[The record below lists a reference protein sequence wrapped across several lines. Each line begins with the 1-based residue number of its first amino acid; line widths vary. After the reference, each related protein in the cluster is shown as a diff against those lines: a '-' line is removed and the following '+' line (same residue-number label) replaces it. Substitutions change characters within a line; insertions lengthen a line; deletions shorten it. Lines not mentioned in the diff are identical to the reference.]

1 MSKILLLNSGLKHAQ
16 AFVDPFLKRLEVH
29 LSSKENCVDVRSA
42 ENFDERTFFE
52 YDQVVFLFSIALD
65 SIPSSTLE
73 IFQKLEN
80 QSKNHTEIYALITC
94 DEYEPEKCNLS
105 KKIIQKWCHRENLQF
120 KGTLKI
126 GSVLFIMKSASKFVV
141 SNYIKSFASA
151 ILKHESIDSQVTML
165 TDKIFMKMANK
176 YWNKEIQRK
185 HKEKIKKL
193 KHEKGE

>member
-1 MSKILLLNSGLKHAQ
+1 MSKILLVSSGLKHAQ
-16 AFVDPFLKRLEVH
+16 EFIEPFLKRLEVY
-29 LSSKENCVDVRSA
+29 LSSHDNCVIDVRNAS
-42 ENFDERTFFE
+42 NFDERAFFE

-73 IFQKLEN
+73 IFEKLEN
-80 QSKNHTEIYALITC
+80 QLKNKTEVYALIAC

-105 KKIIQKWCHRENLQF
+105 EKIIMKWCEKENLQF
-120 KGTLKI
+120 KGSLKI

-151 ILKHESIDSQVTML
+151 ILKHEETHSKVTML

-176 YWNKEIQRK
+176 YWNKEIRKK
-185 HKEKIKKL
+185 HKEKMKNM
-193 KHEKGE
+193 E